1 MTATALFW
9 VVIGGALG
17 ATLRYAVAVLIGS
30 EAFPWATIL
39 SNIAVSLIIG
49 VIWGACADQAWFQ
62 GWGRLF
68 LVVGLLGAFTTYS
81 AFALE
86 TLLLLQ
92 SDRILM
98 AALYCLATLMT
109 CLLAVWFGM
118 RLGQWVS

>member
-9 VVIGGALG
+9 VVIGGALS

-39 SNIAVSLIIG
+39 SNIAGSLIIG

-68 LVVGLLGAFTTYS
+68 LVVGLLGVLPPIRPLPWRRCFCCNQIESLWRPYTAW
-81 AFALE
+81 
-86 TLLLLQ
+86 Q
-92 SDRILM
+92 P
-98 AALYCLATLMT
+98 
-109 CLLAVWFGM
+109 
-118 RLGQWVS
+118 